1 MQVNSSTI
9 VQMSPPICSPNSSFF
24 PVLFSCFNEEP
35 SSILITTLTFT
46 NFLLSFPVCVLI
58 FWLGFRQWRNSCSAP
73 EPTSHTDVFTNC
85 MAAVDN
91 SYTLGLLSYYYAVQ
105 VCHATLMTFV
115 YYCFLYANCGQT
127 FLHFL
132 TCIERYLAVVH
143 PITYMRLKNAQG
155 VRVRNAAIACVFLL
169 SFGMVG
175 FGALL
180 FPVFPTKLLLFA
192 LAFVVVIVCFCTV
205 AVFCVLRRP
214 GLGNDE
220 SKRRAFHTVAAITMA
235 LLLRFFGQC
244 FSIIQ
249 LGLEEDYELNYCM
262 TYFAGCWLC
271 VPSGLVLPVLFLQ
284 RKGLMSFNMAV
295 NSSLNAFLASAALCT
310 DNFSLYPVIF
320 RCSDEHRTSV
330 ILTTPLS
337 AHQQPATH
345 TDVFTYC
352 MAAVD
357 IGCMSGLVLYFLN
370 LYVCKLMI
378 TLFAYYNLIFSFTAQ
393 TIFHVLTC
401 VERYLAV
408 VHPITYMRL
417 KKAQWVRIRNVGIAG
432 VFLVSFAM
440 VGFGVQMFPMF
451 PGDVMFCTMALVVV
465 IVCYCTAAV
474 FCVLRRPGLGS
485 DESKRRAFHTV
496 TAITAVMLIRLG
508 GQYFSVTLLS
518 SGENGE
524 LDYCVGFL
532 SGYWLCL
539 PSNLVLPVLFLQ
551 KRGILNQFSCRNL
564 S

>member
-1 MQVNSSTI
+1 
-9 VQMSPPICSPNSSFF
+9 
-24 PVLFSCFNEEP
+24 
-35 SSILITTLTFT
+35 
-46 NFLLSFPVCVLI
+46 
-58 FWLGFRQWRNSCSAP
+58 
-73 EPTSHTDVFTNC
+73 
-85 MAAVDN
+85 
-91 SYTLGLLSYYYAVQ
+91 
-105 VCHATLMTFV
+105 
-115 YYCFLYANCGQT
+115 
-127 FLHFL
+127 
-132 TCIERYLAVVH
+132 
-143 PITYMRLKNAQG
+143 
-155 VRVRNAAIACVFLL
+155 
-169 SFGMVG
+169 
-175 FGALL
+175 
-180 FPVFPTKLLLFA
+180 
-192 LAFVVVIVCFCTV
+192 
-205 AVFCVLRRP
+205 
-214 GLGNDE
+214 
-220 SKRRAFHTVAAITMA
+220 
-235 LLLRFFGQC
+235 
-244 FSIIQ
+244 
-249 LGLEEDYELNYCM
+249 
-262 TYFAGCWLC
+262 
-271 VPSGLVLPVLFLQ
+271 
-284 RKGLMSFNMAV
+284 MSFNMAV
-295 NSSLNAFLASAALCT
+295 NSSPNAFFTSSALCA

-320 RCSDEHRTSV
+320 RCRDEHRTSV
-330 ILTTPLS
+330 ILTTPLILINVLLIFPLCAFILWTGLRQWTGS
-337 AHQQPATH
+337 VSEPATH

-378 TLFAYYNLIFSFTAQ
+378 TLFAYYNLIFSFTGQ

-551 KRGILNQFSCRNL
+551 KRGILNQFSCRNR